1 MLIVTTPA
9 KSFDL
14 TLLATVK
21 AELGITD
28 RGSDAKLKGYIR
40 QASDAVAQ
48 YCNRVFPIETV
59 TETFRIGH
67 LHQAFPLSGS
77 FQHHNRRH
85 PELILKRYPIT
96 GIMSVTENDVVLD
109 ATMYELDPNEG
120 TILRLCNDQYAS
132 WATGKTVIVYSAGFT
147 IPTGLPSGVER
158 AAIMLVKQYAA
169 GGDRDPLVRTERVDG
184 AGTTEYY
191 QGDGTGLPPDI
202 QGLLNPHIRPN
213 G

>member
-28 RGSDAKLKGYIR
+28 RESDAKLKSYIK

-48 YCNRVFPIETV
+48 FCNRVFAIETV

-67 LHQAFPLSGS
+67 LYQSFPLLGS
-77 FQHHNRRH
+77 FQHRYRQH
-85 PELILKRYPIT
+85 PELILKRYPVTSI
-96 GIMSVTENDVVLD
+96 ISVTENDVVLD

-120 TILRLCNDQYAS
+120 TILRLCDDQQAN
-132 WATGKTVIVYSAGFT
+132 WAAGKTVIVYTAGFSL
-147 IPTGLPSGVER
+147 PTGLPNGVER

-202 QGLLNPHIRPN
+202 QGLLHPHIKPN